1 MSANSVIP
9 TPAER
14 RRGAVVTEVGRV
26 QDMAGLPLV
35 VAVNGG
41 AVLVS
46 GHALNGAQRETF
58 AQLLVRA
65 CWLAGGDEPP

>member
-1 MSANSVIP
+1 MSAGGVIP
-9 TPAER
+9 APAER
-14 RRGAVVTEVGRV
+14 RRAVVTEVGRV